1 MSVAA
6 ITGTPVPAAC
16 PLTSHVLNPK
26 RELYA
31 PSRTKPRTVVGRIV
45 GSCADVGCLV
55 CSFVLAAL
63 SGGGYALASSR
74 SSPRASGNR
83 QGWWS
88 YPPLPQPAS
97 AGSRPVSRAS
107 SVPAPSPAPSPA
119 RVPPT
124 CPHHPRDP
132 RTALPLPADALG
144 GASAAALRYYRAV
157 HGGIAPVRG
166 VIVEAATR
174 QPPPA
179 RATARQMCGARVGA
193 RTVLV
198 RVSLPEPPGTHSAS
212 LSFGLVLVSRF
223 ANGYAV
229 WFQLH

>member
-1 MSVAA
+1 MSLCA
-6 ITGTPVPAAC
+6 VPDEASNRGGAYRG
-16 PLTSHVLNPK
+16 LVRRRWVLG
-26 RELYA
+26 
-31 PSRTKPRTVVGRIV
+31 V
-45 GSCADVGCLV
+45 LV
-55 CSFVLAAL
+55 VLAAL

-74 SSPRASGNR
+74 SSPRASGNT

-144 GASAAALRYYRAV
+144 GASAAAVRYYRAV

-179 RATARQMCGARVGA
+179 RATARQMCDARVGA

-223 ANGYAV
+223 ATGYTV